1 MYECIYKADLVAKN
15 NNSNQCGRRAHQK
28 LGFFILT
35 KCRNLEATKS
45 SLDTI
50 LYKVWVS
57 VSRLPMF
64 LSSLI
69 LSSSWLLTECCQAP
83 KQSWTLAGQ
92 LLLLPNLTRSHHRS
106 IATSFHRRSHP
117 HRSLNPRQCVIMDP
131 IPSFPGSSF
140 HPSLETLKLL
150 RNKIIIFVLIL

>member
-1 MYECIYKADLVAKN
+1 MYLHSIFLPN
-15 NNSNQCGRRAHQK
+15 NSSNQCGRRANQK

-35 KCRNLEATKS
+35 IVEIWKQLNHHQTPYYTKYGS
-45 SLDTI
+45 ISLC
-50 LYKVWVS
+50 
-57 VSRLPMF
+57 LPSAHEF
-64 LSSLI
+64 FNSLI

-83 KQSWTLAGQ
+83 KLSWTAASASQ
-92 LLLLPNLTRSHHRS
+92 PDPVTP
-106 IATSFHRRSHP
+106 RRSHP

-150 RNKIIIFVLIL
+150 RNKIIIFVIIL